1 MKGLITVLAV
11 LVVIGVGFLLYSS
24 PSAPP
29 EMTEAERA
37 QAEAGVREEIANRFD
52 SYRDALL
59 TGDEG
64 AFMSMY
70 TSDARVFWPGMNL
83 DKNELQAAMAEM
95 FQGMTWTAYDVDLQD
110 LFVAGD
116 AAYAIYQLSET
127 FQAEGQEP
135 GSENWNCFTRW
146 EKEEG
151 VWKVDRDVC
160 GLRDA
165 PPEG

>member
-1 MKGLITVLAV
+1 MKGLITVIAV
-11 LVVIGVGFLLYSS
+11 LVVVGLAYFIYRS
-24 PSAPP
+24 PTTPP

-37 QAEAGVREEIANRFD
+37 QMEADVRVEIAERFD
-52 SYRDALL
+52 GYRAALL
-59 TGDEG
+59 TGDAG

-127 FQAEGQEP
+127 FQAEGQELDRRTGTASP
-135 GSENWNCFTRW
+135 AGRRRKVSGRW
-146 EKEEG
+146 TG
-151 VWKVDRDVC
+151 TYAD
-160 GLRDA
+160 
-165 PPEG
+165 